1 MQRYRAIYFPSVYSS
16 SSKDPK
22 MPQKLVGAWL
32 WDYCEYKIRE
42 HKFRRI
48 FIIILLRFLMFAAG
62 IQMSPSEKRQR
73 YVFLCIF
80 AILWNT

>member
-1 MQRYRAIYFPSVYSS
+1 MT
-16 SSKDPK
+16 
-22 MPQKLVGAWL
+22 QKLVGDWL

-62 IQMSPSEKRQR
+62 IQMSPSEKRQLSLR
-73 YVFLCIF
+73 YAFLCIF